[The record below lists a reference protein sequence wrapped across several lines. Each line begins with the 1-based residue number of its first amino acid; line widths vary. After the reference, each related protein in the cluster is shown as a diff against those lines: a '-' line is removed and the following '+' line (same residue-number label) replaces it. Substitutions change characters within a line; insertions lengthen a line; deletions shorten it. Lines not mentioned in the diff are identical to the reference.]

1 LAGRGRSRHRIRS
14 VGQYW
19 EFASLLTGK
28 RI

>member
-14 VGQYW
+14 VGQHW